1 MSLTAWR
8 IVQARHFSSALDG
21 EGARRF
27 PGRWNHRRTPMVYTA
42 GSLALAALEMLVNM
56 DADQLR
62 DAYLAFPLTFDEA
75 LCRRIAAHQLPPEWS
90 MHPIPAATRDIGTA
104 WIQSKASPVLAVP
117 SAVIPIET
125 NFLLNPLHP
134 EFVKIHMGD
143 AASFNYDP
151 RLVKKETA
159 KSGAA
164 RPSEPQPAR
173 HPRIQIKETAA

>member
-1 MSLTAWR
+1 
-8 IVQARHFSSALDG
+8 
-21 EGARRF
+21 
-27 PGRWNHRRTPMVYTA
+27 MVYTA

-56 DADQLR
+56 DPDQLR

-90 MHPIPAATRDIGTA
+90 LHPIPAATRDIGTA
-104 WIQSKASPVLAVP
+104 WVQSKASPVLAVP

-134 EFVKIHMGD
+134 EFIQIRMGD

-159 KSGAA
+159 NGGTA
-164 RPSEPQPAR
+164 RPSGPHPAQR
-173 HPRIQIKETAA
+173 PKIPAKETAA